1 MLSYAMRWGCKMI
14 QLNRIDEDRTFS
26 LNITFKMKINTFED
40 RNEQIIR
47 VIDDHSIE
55 CLIRKGLQGNDFGVF
70 VYSKKISKIHEQK
83 PLERLYGRYQ
93 MMEYRITLKVETVIN
108 YGGVR

>member
-1 MLSYAMRWGCKMI
+1 M
-14 QLNRIDEDRTFS
+14 DEDRTFS
-26 LNITFKMKINTFED
+26 LNITFKMKINNFMD
-40 RNEQIIR
+40 RDEQIFR

-55 CLIRKGLQGNDFGVF
+55 SLIRKQLQSNPQVF
-70 VYSKKISKIHEQK
+70 VYSKKISGVNEQK
-83 PLERLYGRYQ
+83 ILERQYGRYQ